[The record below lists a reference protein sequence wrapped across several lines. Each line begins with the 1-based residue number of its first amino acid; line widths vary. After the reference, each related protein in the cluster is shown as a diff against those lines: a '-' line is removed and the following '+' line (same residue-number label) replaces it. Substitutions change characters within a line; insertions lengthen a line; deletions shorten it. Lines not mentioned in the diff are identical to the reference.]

1 MEKRKGKGSRSGF
14 TYRGALPSGVGLLLM
29 APVALLFAS
38 VAVMAVAGGSALAL
52 LLPLFVRRRLP
63 RTNRDDDCIV
73 LGRDQYSRVDD
84 TPQRLPQR

>member
-1 MEKRKGKGSRSGF
+1 M
-14 TYRGALPSGVGLLLM
+14 YRGALPSGVGLLLM

-38 VAVMAVAGGSALAL
+38 VAALAVAGGSALAL

-84 TPQRLPQR
+84 TPPRLSPR